1 MRSNRFGRDEYI
13 YYIDMNRNRNGD
25 IYAVGEN
32 GKAKGK
38 NLATAK
44 DSIILPQ

>member
-1 MRSNRFGRDEYI
+1 M

-25 IYAVGEN
+25 IYAVGGN
-32 GKAKGK
+32 VKAKEK
-38 NLATAK
+38 YLATAK